1 MALLVNTGIDGKGTG
16 EATRV
21 GYPIAV
27 ARQPEGGL
35 TQPPGEDNKP
45 TNDTWKT
52 YLYVGIG
59 ALSIA
64 ILGWLIYKNR

>member
-1 MALLVNTGIDGKGTG
+1 MALLIDTGIDGKGTG
-16 EATRV
+16 EVTRV

-27 ARQPEGGL
+27 ARQPEVPIKDQKNG
-35 TQPPGEDNKP
+35 N
-45 TNDTWKT
+45 TNSDENWKK